1 MAGKPNALIV
11 GSKRSPVGKFGG
23 PLSRLK
29 ATVLAGIMIESA
41 LSDCGIGKDDVDEV
55 VMGMAIQAGA
65 GPNPARL
72 ASLAAGIPSH
82 VPAITVNGQCISGMK
97 AVEIA
102 CDRILLGKARVVV
115 AGGVES
121 LSRVPYLL
129 EGTRRGSGPGDLTL
143 YDGIYRDSLMDPTC
157 GCHLGL
163 TVEDLAVE
171 YGVTRSEVDKF
182 AFQSHQRAVRARADL
197 AEEIAPVEV
206 PSSHG
211 GAGITV
217 QFDEPVRLDSSLE
230 GLATLRPAYPRGN
243 LITSG
248 NSPGL
253 TDGAIAVVVVSSE
266 MVADRGLKTL
276 GRIQAAVTTAVDP
289 ARMALGP
296 VVAIKALLKKTGL
309 RLSDIRLFEI
319 NEAFGAQMCICQRE
333 LQIPEDRLNVNGGA
347 IALGHPFG
355 FTGARLVTTLLY
367 ELRRRGGGRGIA
379 ATCSGGGP
387 AMAVLVE
394 SVPLQV

>member
-1 MAGKPNALIV
+1 MAANPDALIV

-23 PLSRLK
+23 PLSRLT
-29 ATVLAGIMIESA
+29 ATALAGLMIESA
-41 LSDCGIGKDDVDEV
+41 LSACGIVNDDVDEV

-82 VPAITVNGQCISGMK
+82 VPAMTINGQCISGMK
-97 AVEIA
+97 AIEIA

-121 LSRVPYLL
+121 LSRVPYFL
-129 EGTRRGSGPGDLTL
+129 EGTRKGSGLGDQTL

-163 TVEDLAVE
+163 TVEELGRE
-171 YGVTRSEVDKF
+171 YGITRSEVDRF
-182 AFQSHQRAVRARADL
+182 ALQSHRKATRARADL

-206 PSSHG
+206 ASGHG
-211 GAGITV
+211 GASVTV
-217 QFDEPVRLDSSLE
+217 RFDEPVRPDSSLE
-230 GLATLRPAYPRGN
+230 GLAALRPAYPGGD
-243 LITSG
+243 LVTSG

-253 TDGAIAVVVVSSE
+253 TDGAIAVLVVSSE
-266 MVADRGLKTL
+266 AVATLGLNPL
-276 GRIQAAVTTAVDP
+276 GRIHATVTTAVEP
-289 ARMALGP
+289 AGMALGP
-296 VVAIKALLKKTGL
+296 VVAINGLLKKTGL
-309 RLSDIRLFEI
+309 RLGDINLFEI

-394 SVPLQV
+394 T